1 MPESGASLVNAGA
14 RSVRSGAPYPLG
26 ATSDGKGV
34 NFALFSQN
42 AERVELCLFDETGD
56 RELERVPVC
65 EYTDEVWHIY
75 LPGVAPGQ
83 LYGYRVYGPYQPE
96 MGHRFNHHKLLLDP
110 YARMLRG
117 SFQWHEAWFGYQ
129 FGHPDGDLSFDTRDS
144 APFLPKCCV
153 IERAIARGGE
163 RGPRRH
169 WRDTIIYELHARGF
183 TMRHPGLPADLR
195 GTFAG
200 LASAS
205 VIGYL
210 RDLGVTA
217 VELLPVHAAVD
228 ETALVREGL
237 RNFWGYN
244 SIAFFAPA
252 PGLMASGS
260 LNEFRSMVRAFHDA
274 DIEVILDV
282 VYNHSGE
289 GDELGPTLCFRGID
303 NAAYY
308 RLAADAPRRYVNITG
323 CGHTLDLQHPRVL
336 QLVADSLRYW
346 IEDMDV
352 DGFRFDLAAS
362 LARREDGAFDPSSAF
377 LATVQQDPVLA
388 TVKLIAEPWDL
399 GQDANQLGR
408 FPAGWAEWND
418 RYRDT
423 LRRFWRGDMGQVA
436 DLATRIAGSSDIF
449 DRHGRRPWASID
461 FITSHDGFT
470 LEDLVS
476 YSEKH
481 NAQNRQENLDGTN
494 DNYSWNCGIEGPTD
508 DPEVRSKRLRQKCN
522 LLGTLLLSLGTPML
536 LAGDEFARSQQGNNN
551 AYCQDNDISWID
563 WSLPESLDGRTLLGF
578 VRRLI
583 ALRRA
588 HPVLRRGRF
597 VRGVPVAGEPVKDVT
612 WLRRDGGEMDSADW
626 HAPDSRFLGILLASE
641 DPTHPAVA
649 SGESDEPGC
658 FLLLLN
664 PADEQISFQLP
675 SVEGIDRWQ
684 SLVDTARLGHDEIE
698 PAPITGQSYVVQ
710 PITLVLLAAYG
721 PAKHE

>member
-1 MPESGASLVNAGA
+1 MNSGA
-14 RSVRSGAPYPLG
+14 RDVRPGAPYPLG
-26 ATSDGKGV
+26 ANWDGKGV

-42 AERVELCLFDETGD
+42 AERVELCLFDDAGN
-56 RELERVPVC
+56 RELERIPVC
-65 EYTDEVWHIY
+65 EYTDEIWHIY

-83 LYGYRVYGPYQPE
+83 LYGYRVHGPYQPE

-117 SFQWHEAWFGYQ
+117 SFQWDEAWFGYQ
-129 FGHPDGDLSFDTRDS
+129 FGHPAGDLSFDSRDS

-153 IERAIARGGE
+153 TGMTIAQSGE
-163 RGPRRH
+163 RVARRQ
-169 WRDTIIYELHARGF
+169 WRDIIIYELHVRGF
-183 TMRHPGLPADLR
+183 TIRHPAVAADLR

-200 LASAS
+200 LASPA

-217 VELLPVHAAVD
+217 VELLPVHAAID

-252 PGLMASGS
+252 PGLMATET
-260 LNEFRSMVRAFHDA
+260 LNEFRNMVRAFHDA

-289 GDELGPTLCFRGID
+289 GDELGPTLSFRGID

-308 RLAADAPRRYVNITG
+308 RLAADEPRRYVNTTG
-323 CGHTLDLQHPRVL
+323 CGNTLELQHPRVL

-346 IEDMDV
+346 AEEMDV

-362 LARREDGAFDPSSAF
+362 LARRADGAFDPASAF
-377 LATVQQDPVLA
+377 LATLRQDPMLA
-388 TVKLIAEPWDL
+388 TVKLIAEPWDI

-423 LRRFWRGDMGQVA
+423 LRRFWRGDQAQLGQ
-436 DLATRIAGSSDIF
+436 LATRLAGSSDMF
-449 DRHGRRPWASID
+449 ERHGRRPWASID
-461 FITSHDGFT
+461 FVTSHDGFT

-476 YSEKH
+476 YGEKH
-481 NAQNRQENLDGTN
+481 NAANRQDNLDGTN
-494 DNYSWNCGIEGPTD
+494 DNFSWNCGAEGPSD
-508 DPEVRSKRLRQKCN
+508 NPEIRGTRLRQKCN

-536 LAGDEFARSQQGNNN
+536 LAGDEFGRSQQGNNN
-551 AYCQDNDISWID
+551 AYCQDNDVSWID
-563 WSLPESLDGRTLLGF
+563 WSLPESLDGRSLLDF

-588 HPVLRRGRF
+588 HPALRRDRF
-597 VRGVPVAGEPVKDVT
+597 LQGVPAAGNPAKDVT
-612 WLRRDGGEMDSADW
+612 WLRRDGAEMATADW
-626 HAPDSRFLGILLASE
+626 LAPEARFLGILLASE
-641 DPTHPAVA
+641 DSTRPVAA
-649 SGESDEPGC
+649 SGESDGPGC

-664 PADEQISFQLP
+664 PADERVSFPFPRL
-675 SVEGIDRWQ
+675 EGIDRWQ
-684 SLVDTARLGHDEIE
+684 PLLDTARLDPDEIE
-698 PAPITGQSYVVQ
+698 PAPIVGQSYVVQ
-710 PITLVLLAAYG
+710 PGTLVLLAAYG
-721 PAKHE
+721 PAKHG

>member
-1 MPESGASLVNAGA
+1 VNSGA
-14 RSVRSGAPYPLG
+14 RDVRPGAPYPLG
-26 ATSDGKGV
+26 ANWDGKGV

-42 AERVELCLFDETGD
+42 AERVELCLFDDAGN
-56 RELERVPVC
+56 RELERIPVR
-65 EYTDEVWHIY
+65 EYTDEIWHVY

-117 SFQWHEAWFGYQ
+117 NFQWDETWFGYR
-129 FGHPDGDLSFDTRDS
+129 FGHPAGDLSFDIRDS

-153 IERAIARGGE
+153 TGMAIAQSAE
-163 RGPRRH
+163 RVARRH
-169 WRDTIIYELHARGF
+169 WRDTIIYELHVRGF
-183 TMRHPGLPADLR
+183 TIRHPAVAADLR

-200 LASAS
+200 LASPS

-252 PGLMASGS
+252 PGLMAGDS
-260 LNEFRSMVRAFHDA
+260 LNEFRNMVRALYDA

-289 GDELGPTLCFRGID
+289 GDELGPTLSFRGID

-308 RLAADAPRRYVNITG
+308 RLAADEPRRYVNTTG
-323 CGHTLDLQHPRVL
+323 CGNTLELQHPRVL

-346 IEDMDV
+346 AEEMDV

-362 LARREDGAFDPSSAF
+362 LARRADGAFDPASAF
-377 LATVQQDPVLA
+377 LATLRQDPVLA
-388 TVKLIAEPWDL
+388 TVKLIAEPWDI
-399 GQDANQLGR
+399 GQDANQVGR

-418 RYRDT
+418 RYRDS
-423 LRRFWRGDMGQVA
+423 LRRFWRGDRGQLGQ
-436 DLATRIAGSSDIF
+436 LATRLAGSSDMF
-449 DRHGRRPWASID
+449 ERHGRRPWASID
-461 FITSHDGFT
+461 FVTSHDGFT

-476 YSEKH
+476 HSEKH
-481 NAQNRQENLDGTN
+481 NAANRQGNLDGTN
-494 DNYSWNCGIEGPTD
+494 DNYSWNCGAEGPSD
-508 DPEVRSKRLRQKCN
+508 NPEIRGLRLRQKCN

-536 LAGDEFARSQQGNNN
+536 LAGDEFGRSQQGNNN

-588 HPVLRRGRF
+588 YPALRRDRF
-597 VRGVPVAGEPVKDVT
+597 LRGATAAGSPAKDVT
-612 WLRRDGGEMDSADW
+612 WLRRDGAEMATVDW
-626 HAPDSRFLGILLASE
+626 LAPEARFLGILLASE
-641 DPTHPAVA
+641 DSTRPVAA
-649 SGESDEPGC
+649 SGENDGPGH

-664 PADEQISFQLP
+664 PADEQVLFPIPRL
-675 SVEGIDRWQ
+675 EGIDRWQ
-684 SLVDTARLGHDEIE
+684 PLLDTARLGPDEIE
-698 PAPITGQSYVVQ
+698 PAPVAGQSYVVQ
-710 PITLVLLAAYG
+710 PGTLVLLAAYG
-721 PAKHE
+721 PAKHG